1 MRHGDPVLWTILL
14 CAALA
19 GSARAA
25 DAGANAEPASAAAI
39 RDRAAQADA
48 DPGLQAQL
56 LQLGR
61 EVAFVCA
68 HCHGAHGIAARPEIP
83 ILTAQKRAYLLEQLQ
98 QFADGRRRDPR
109 MEQVLEIM
117 SVDEMVGA
125 VLFFSAQPLR
135 RPAGPPP
142 AFSADAGSAG
152 RPPAP
157 GTSTAAA
164 R

>member
-1 MRHGDPVLWTILL
+1 MRKGDPVLWTLLL

-25 DAGANAEPASAAAI
+25 DAEGESEPTTAAGI
-39 RDRAAQADA
+39 RARAAQADA
-48 DPGLQAQL
+48 DPAVQARL

-61 EVAFVCA
+61 QAAIVCA
-68 HCHGAHGIAARPEIP
+68 HCHGAHGSPARPEIP

-98 QFADGRRRDPR
+98 QFADGRRRDPL
-109 MEQVLEIM
+109 MEVVLRNM
-117 SVDEMVGA
+117 SLDEMVGA
-125 VLFFSAQPLR
+125 VLFFSSQPLR

-152 RPPAP
+152 RPPES

-164 R
+164 P

>member
-1 MRHGDPVLWTILL
+1 MRQGDPVLWTILL

-25 DAGANAEPASAAAI
+25 DAEAEPASAAAI
-39 RDRAAQADA
+39 RDRAAQAEA
-48 DPGLQAQL
+48 DPALQAQL
-56 LQLGR
+56 LRLGR
-61 EVAFVCA
+61 KVAVVCA
-68 HCHGAHGIAARPEIP
+68 HCHGAHGIAVRPDVP

-98 QFADGRRRDPR
+98 QFADGRRRDPL
-109 MEQVLEIM
+109 MEEVVGTM

-125 VLFFSAQPLR
+125 VLFFSAQSLR

-164 R
+164 P

>member
-1 MRHGDPVLWTILL
+1 MRQGDPVLWTILL

-25 DAGANAEPASAAAI
+25 DAEAEPASAAAI
-39 RDRAAQADA
+39 RDRAAQAEA
-48 DPGLQAQL
+48 DPALQAQL

-61 EVAFVCA
+61 KVAVVCA
-68 HCHGAHGIAARPEIP
+68 HCHGAHGIAVRPDVP

-98 QFADGRRRDPR
+98 QFADGRRRDPL
-109 MEQVLEIM
+109 MEEVVGNL

-164 R
+164 P

>member
-1 MRHGDPVLWTILL
+1 MRQGDPVLWTILL

-25 DAGANAEPASAAAI
+25 DAEGEPATAAAI
-39 RDRAAQADA
+39 RDRAAQAEA
-48 DPGLQAQL
+48 DPALQSML
-56 LQLGR
+56 VQLGR
-61 EVAFVCA
+61 KVAIVCA
-68 HCHGAHGIAARPEIP
+68 HCHGAHGIAARPDAP
-83 ILTAQKRAYLLEQLQ
+83 ILTAQKPAYLLEQLQ
-98 QFADGRRRDPR
+98 QFADGRRRDPL
-109 MEQVLEIM
+109 MEEVMGNM

-135 RPAGPPP
+135 PPAGPPP

-152 RPPAP
+152 RPPEP